1 MLSVLL
7 NKTFPS
13 FPIFSCYNVLF
24 CRTAKTLALQRMDCI
39 LKWDEVSDVKPH
51 PLNFLFVARD
61 LDQDLDMEVVYWRD
75 QMCFVKVR

>member
-1 MLSVLL
+1 
-7 NKTFPS
+7 
-13 FPIFSCYNVLF
+13 
-24 CRTAKTLALQRMDCI
+24 MDYI